1 MTSDQRNQ
9 NDEFGADVQGVEPES
24 VEDFIKSLEAKEKD
38 LHISSEMVIEV
49 EGSDFDD
56 LNIPDFIANEIAP
69 VPAKPPMLAAKPAIQ
84 SPPAIAPNIQKE
96 LNELKQKVK
105 VLVNEKADLHERSLR
120 RLKEFENLKTRM
132 ERERTD
138 TFKNQLGNLATKML
152 PVLDNLNRALDFS
165 AALTVEKRIEMEEF
179 FDGIVLVNQQINDV
193 FAGMGVQPI
202 PAIGEEFDPNI
213 HEAVSTDETG
223 TYAPNIVADE
233 FLKGYRIGDRV
244 IRHSMVKVAKAPAV
258 PKTPMPAEAVA
269 LQEPFEAELEV
280 FSEVFV
286 AEQDQGE

>member
-9 NDEFGADVQGVEPES
+9 NDEFGADVHGAEPES
-24 VEDFIKSLEAKEKD
+24 VEDFIKALEAKEKD

-69 VPAKPPMLAAKPAIQ
+69 VPAKPPVLSAKPVIQ
-84 SPPAIAPNIQKE
+84 TPPVVAPNTQKE

-105 VLVNEKADLHERSLR
+105 VLVNEKADLHEKSLR
-120 RLKEFENLKTRM
+120 RLKEFENFKTRM

-138 TFKNQLGNLATKML
+138 TFKNQLANLATKML

-165 AALTVEKRIEMEEF
+165 AAVPIEKRIEMEEF
-179 FDGIVLVNQQINDV
+179 FDGIVLVNHQINDV
-193 FAGMGVQPI
+193 FAGMGVQQI
-202 PAIGEEFDPNI
+202 PAIGEEFDPNV
-213 HEAVSTDETG
+213 HEAVSTDESG
-223 TYAPNIVADE
+223 TYAPNIVSDE

-244 IRHSMVKVAKAPAV
+244 IRHSMVKVSKPAV
-258 PKTPMPAEAVA
+258 PKTPPPVAALELPEAF
-269 LQEPFEAELEV
+269 EPELEV
-280 FSEVFV
+280 LSEISI
-286 AEQDQGE
+286 AEPDQAE

>member
-1 MTSDQRNQ
+1 
-9 NDEFGADVQGVEPES
+9 
-24 VEDFIKSLEAKEKD
+24 
-38 LHISSEMVIEV
+38 MVIEV

-69 VPAKPPMLAAKPAIQ
+69 VPSRPPALSAKPVIQ
-84 SPPAIAPNIQKE
+84 SPSAIAPNTQKE

-105 VLVNEKADLHERSLR
+105 VLVNEKADLHEKSLR
-120 RLKEFENLKTRM
+120 RLKEFENFKSRM

-138 TFKNQLGNLATKML
+138 TFKNQLANLATQML
-152 PVLDNLNRALDFS
+152 PVLDNINRALDFA
-165 AALTVEKRIEMEEF
+165 AALSDEKREEVEEF

-202 PAIGEEFDPNI
+202 PAVGEEFDPNV

-233 FLKGYRIGDRV
+233 FLKGYRIGNRV
-244 IRHSMVKVAKAPAV
+244 IRHSMVKVSKAPAV
-258 PKTPMPAEAVA
+258 PKTPLPAEVVELSEAFEPE
-269 LQEPFEAELEV
+269 LQV
-280 FSEVFV
+280 FSGMSI
-286 AEQDQGE
+286 AEPDQGE